1 MNKFLSSSLPLVTKR
16 GAPRHYFPSAL
27 CKQQLIRL
35 LSIDSKEPVGI
46 NVGAD
51 TGTSIANEVGRGARP
66 GAGAT
71 DRTIDESRAT
81 QTKGATI
88 AFFRSSSKSLSDRGR
103 DSIWTKIKADIR
115 AENVNVND
123 FRPPNN
129 DPHKNR
135 PPSDEIVKPKRKS
148 RARPGPS
155 TEDSGVDLKT
165 FGSGAATDAGTGGR
179 GRFGRDADMDDDEDG
194 LAEDDGNANTDRIP
208 PGVLAGLE
216 DIDGLVE
223 TINTKDSILEMDDF
237 NKGEKF
243 LADLVYQCAR
253 SSDGIYRDIF
263 TTREFPNVRIPQAR
277 PASTLLRSTVPD
289 LNVPVESE
297 GFEVGSTA
305 WQVLSKNFYYTQAD
319 CKYIA
324 NMSAIHVNKLLA
336 KAEAND
342 DLYVDM

>member
-1 MNKFLSSSLPLVTKR
+1 MNKFLSSSLPLMAQRV
-16 GAPRHYFPSAL
+16 ASRHYFPSL
-27 CKQQLIRL
+27 PCKQQLIRL
-35 LSIDSKEPVGI
+35 LSIDSKEPTGVSAGANTGMGI
-46 NVGAD
+46 AK
-51 TGTSIANEVGRGARP
+51 EVGRGA
-66 GAGAT
+66 GAV
-71 DRTIDESRAT
+71 DRTTEESRTT

-88 AFFRSSSKSLSDRGR
+88 AFFRSTSKSLSERGR

-129 DPHKNR
+129 DPHRNH
-135 PPSDEIVKPKRKS
+135 PSSDGIVKPKRKP
-148 RARPGPS
+148 RTRPGPGA
-155 TEDSGVDLKT
+155 EDSGEDVKA
-165 FGSGAATDAGTGGR
+165 FGAGVGAAAGAGIGGR
-179 GRFGRDADMDDDEDG
+179 GRFGRDADMDDDDDG
-194 LAEDDGNANTDRIP
+194 LAQDDGNINFDRIP

-223 TINTKDSILEMDDF
+223 TINTKDSMLEMDDF

-253 SSDGIYRDIF
+253 SSDGVYRDIF

-289 LNVPVESE
+289 LNVPVDSE

-305 WQVLSKNFYYTQAD
+305 WQVLSKNFYYTKAD
-319 CKYIA
+319 CEYIA

-336 KAEAND
+336 KAEAMD
-342 DLYVDM
+342 DIYVDM